1 MHSCLSV
8 LLSLSHIVYIV
19 LFCLSKMNDDENDE
33 NPTEMTSAYPLERA
47 ARSSTR
53 NRGEMLDL
61 QWSVGMQES
70 SGESDRWTE
79 EP

>member
-1 MHSCLSV
+1 
-8 LLSLSHIVYIV
+8 
-19 LFCLSKMNDDENDE
+19 MNDDENDE